1 MNAIDKYKI
10 EKLSA
15 VVRTDDCEC
24 SLSIAR
30 ALIAGGVPIIEITVE
45 DPQMYSVVKEL
56 CETTDATIVA
66 GGVITAR
73 QAHEVIKAGA
83 DAIVS
88 PIFQPNLVRLCQAT
102 KIPVITTA
110 TTPNEAY
117 QAWKA
122 RVPLIKIFPSQQMG
136 GPVYIKDLLRPMPFL
151 NVIATG
157 NVMLDDISEY
167 LKAGASAVT
176 IGRDFW
182 QNATTEQIT
191 EKAKKAVL
199 QIKNLA

>member
-1 MNAIDKYKI
+1 MSAIDVYKQ

-15 VVRTDDCEC
+15 VIRTDNPEQ
-24 SLSIAR
+24 SLDIAR
-30 ALIAGGVPIIEITVE
+30 ALIDGGVSIIEITVE
-45 DPQMYSVVKEL
+45 NPKMYSVVQKL
-56 CETTDATIVA
+56 CDTANATIVA

-73 QAHEVIKAGA
+73 QANEVIKAGA
-83 DAIVS
+83 KAIVS
-88 PIFQPNLVRLCQAT
+88 PIFQPNLVRLCQAK

-136 GPVYIKDLLRPMPFL
+136 GPIYIQDLLRPMPFL

-157 NVMLDDISEY
+157 NVMLDDIPAY
-167 LKAGASAVT
+167 LESGALAVT

-182 QNATTEQIT
+182 QNATLAEISQ
-191 EKAKKAVL
+191 KARDAVDK
-199 QIKNLA
+199 IKSL